1 MPSFSASRA
10 RHAGEGACSARGA
23 RHFVGFL
30 YVTSGEDQGDGEREN
45 KSTAPGATGRGRQPG
60 HRRGVQV
67 FAWHR
72 ARPLALL
79 HVCIMFSEWTPLA
92 CARTPP
98 PFLIVSATADGPTHI
113 AAHQVDGLRT
123 RAGCWAH
130 GDYTELRVI
139 LSCSQPGPA
148 SAFSRLF
155 RVGS

>member
-1 MPSFSASRA
+1 MPAFSASRA

-98 PFLIVSATADGPTHI
+98 PFFDCLCDS
-113 AAHQVDGLRT
+113 
-123 RAGCWAH
+123 
-130 GDYTELRVI
+130 
-139 LSCSQPGPA
+139 
-148 SAFSRLF
+148 
-155 RVGS
+155 